1 MIDIEEYLK
10 ERNIPSDSLEA
21 NSIRECAE
29 WMKNKIVESLDK
41 VVTDALEFDTDDW
54 PDYVNYLDNAL
65 VKIQDMYEHDNW

>member
-10 ERNIPSDSLEA
+10 ERNVPIDSPEA
-21 NSIRECAE
+21 NSIKEAAQ

-41 VVTDALEFDTDDW
+41 VVTDALEFDIDDW
-54 PDYVNYLDNAL
+54 ADHVNYLDNAL